1 MEKKLPF
8 THRIGRPPLDDDKR
22 KDKIIYLRV
31 DSEMHDTIVRH
42 AQLSGRTVAD
52 DVRYCIEEIHERDK
66 DDMKEIEEL
75 YER

>member
-8 THRIGRPPLDDDKR
+8 THRIGRPPLDDSKR
-22 KDKIIYLRV
+22 KDKRLLLRF
-31 DSEMHDTIVRH
+31 DEEMYDALVRH
-42 AQLSGRTVAD
+42 AQLSGRTITE
-52 DVRYCIEEIHERDK
+52 DVRYCLEEIFERDK